1 MYVAFMWL
9 QNRGD
14 IQADDEM
21 LCMLYLLLTCI
32 CVQIKTKQRD
42 AIKDPDDEFRGIA
55 AKDMSKAHHVPDEN
69 VWDYLPAV
77 EVRAVLLELFSTI
90 ARRATVNTVVSSYE
104 KAPLPF
110 L

>member
-1 MYVAFMWL
+1 MRCFACCWRHALLAAEMHL
-9 QNRGD
+9 RSEKKKQRGD
-14 IQADDEM
+14 
-21 LCMLYLLLTCI
+21 
-32 CVQIKTKQRD
+32 
-42 AIKDPDDEFRGIA
+42 IKDPDDEFRGIA

-77 EVRAVLLELFSTI
+77 EVRAVLLELFSTN
-90 ARRATVNTVVSSYE
+90 ACRATVNPVVSFYE

>member
-1 MYVAFMWL
+1 M
-9 QNRGD
+9 QT
-14 IQADDEM
+14 DDEM

-32 CVQIKTKQRD
+32 CVKKKKQRGD
-42 AIKDPDDEFRGIA
+42 IKDPDDDFRGIA

-90 ARRATVNTVVSSYE
+90 ARRATVNPVVSSYE